1 MILDPIPLKT
11 IMYDYELGNLGVN
24 IGTQGLHFTLC
35 KIIFTSELS
44 SEPVKHETEWI
55 ESRKEKTM

>member
-1 MILDPIPLKT
+1 
-11 IMYDYELGNLGVN
+11 MYDNELGNLGVN